1 MAAEGRPPIWHLVHE
16 AVKAG
21 DGRASLQDIADYLVA
36 NGRLA
41 SNARP
46 DAISLSVNEN
56 SRVHYAGG
64 REPRRTDSN
73 HRYDLLF
80 RDADGSF
87 VLYQPAA
94 HGVWEIY
101 ERQDGTRAV
110 RLVHEPDTSPEL
122 TEIRAIDTRDNAF
135 SASTEFRLESHL
147 RDYLAQ
153 NLGLIRGLGTTLK
166 LYERDGQVLGIEYTT
181 EVGRIDI
188 LAVGDNKALYV
199 LELKLSKG
207 PDAAVGQ
214 TLRYMAAV
222 RASIANGNPV
232 YGVIVASTV
241 TDRLKYAVSEVRDRV
256 FLLRYELQ
264 VSLDPVEAVLST

>member
-1 MAAEGRPPIWHLVHE
+1 MAMENRSPIWQLVYE
-16 AVKAG
+16 CVKAH
-21 DGRASLQDIADYLVA
+21 DGRATLQQIADDLVA
-36 NGRLA
+36 HGRLA

-64 REPRRTDSN
+64 REPRRTDSG

-80 RDADGSF
+80 HDSDGSF
-87 VLYQPAA
+87 VLYDPVK
-94 HGVWEIY
+94 HGVWEIHQ
-101 ERQDGTRAV
+101 RSDGTRAV
-110 RLVHEPDTSPEL
+110 RLVHEADAQLDTPGLSGGDAVGNEF
-122 TEIRAIDTRDNAF
+122 N
-135 SASTEFRLESHL
+135 ASTEFRLESHL

-153 NLGLIRGLGTTLK
+153 NLGLIKGLGTTLR
-166 LYERDGQVLGIEYTT
+166 LYEQEGQAVGIEYQT

-188 LAVGDNKALYV
+188 LAVGDNGALYV

-222 RASIANGNPV
+222 RASLAKGNAV

-241 TDRLKYAVSEVRDRV
+241 TDRLRYAVSEVRDRV
-256 FLLRYELQ
+256 FMLQYELQ
-264 VSLDPVEAVLST
+264 VSLNPVEAAVSQ